1 MMKALLLGCISL
13 GGIHI
18 QIGQRALEY
27 STLLFSPLSD
37 LRQQINLG
45 VCMIY
50 YLLRLQKTER
60 NDLLAK
66 GVICSLFKGSMA
78 AVSSTALHRTAAVL
92 VRSKGGTLVL
102 KQGAA
107 VAIVRI
113 KTPKKLLGDG
123 KRFSLSNPLLHPIRH
138 FEILLEQFTP
148 KATALCRGERQSSVL
163 WMHCGCVAFDSLYL
177 LALQAVHQPQ
187 GAACVCWLWVYT
199 PKV

>member
-1 MMKALLLGCISL
+1 
-13 GGIHI
+13 
-18 QIGQRALEY
+18 
-27 STLLFSPLSD
+27 
-37 LRQQINLG
+37 
-45 VCMIY
+45 MIY

-60 NDLLAK
+60 NDLLA
-66 GVICSLFKGSMA
+66 VTALFQGSMA

-163 WMHCGCVAFDSLYL
+163 RMHCGCVAFDSLYL

>member
-1 MMKALLLGCISL
+1 M
-13 GGIHI
+13 
-18 QIGQRALEY
+18 
-27 STLLFSPLSD
+27 
-37 LRQQINLG
+37 
-45 VCMIY
+45 
-50 YLLRLQKTER
+50 
-60 NDLLAK
+60 
-66 GVICSLFKGSMA
+66 ICSLFQGSMA

-138 FEILLEQFTP
+138 FP
-148 KATALCRGERQSSVL
+148 DTARAIYPQGHCIVQRGEAELGTADALRM
-163 WMHCGCVAFDSLYL
+163 WMHCGCVALDSLYL

>member
-1 MMKALLLGCISL
+1 
-13 GGIHI
+13 
-18 QIGQRALEY
+18 
-27 STLLFSPLSD
+27 
-37 LRQQINLG
+37 
-45 VCMIY
+45 
-50 YLLRLQKTER
+50 
-60 NDLLAK
+60 
-66 GVICSLFKGSMA
+66 MA

-163 WMHCGCVAFDSLYL
+163 GMRCL
-177 LALQAVHQPQ
+177 
-187 GAACVCWLWVYT
+187 
-199 PKV
+199 